1 MVRPFFKNRP
11 PLAEV
16 VAEHGPG
23 RRMDPRVYFHD
34 GDTPYAEQSS
44 GVPAQVKIP
53 LLLFSY
59 RVGRAVIKDLSL
71 GGVGFLAPTRLNLP
85 DHVCLQMENAP
96 KLHCRIL
103 HRRQV
108 APLLTFYGACWYPSN
123 RREMEK
129 IMAQW
134 VKANEEMDE
143 D

>member
-23 RRMDPRVYFHD
+23 RRLDPRVYFHD

-53 LLLFSY
+53 LLFFSY

-71 GGVGFLAPTRLNLP
+71 GGVGFLAPTRLSLP
-85 DHVCLQMENAP
+85 DHVCLHLIRRRDNP
-96 KLHCRIL
+96 KPDLVYVPLGRSTEQIL
-103 HRRQV
+103 H
-108 APLLTFYGACWYPSN
+108 TFGQP
-123 RREMEK
+123 
-129 IMAQW
+129 
-134 VKANEEMDE
+134 
-143 D
+143 